1 MRRNKRKWDKTQKNA
16 TNKKERDILVTRN
29 CEIKHETNQQRME
42 QDKTVKQQERAGQS
56 EIEEK

>member
-1 MRRNKRKWDKTQKNA
+1 MRRNKRQWDKTQKSA
-16 TNKKERDILVTRN
+16 TNKKEGDILVTRN
-29 CEIKHETNQQRME
+29 CEIKHEANQQRME

>member
-1 MRRNKRKWDKTQKNA
+1 MRRNKRQWDKTQKNA
-16 TNKKERDILVTRN
+16 TNKKERDILVTRI
-29 CEIKHETNQQRME
+29 CKIKHETNQQRME